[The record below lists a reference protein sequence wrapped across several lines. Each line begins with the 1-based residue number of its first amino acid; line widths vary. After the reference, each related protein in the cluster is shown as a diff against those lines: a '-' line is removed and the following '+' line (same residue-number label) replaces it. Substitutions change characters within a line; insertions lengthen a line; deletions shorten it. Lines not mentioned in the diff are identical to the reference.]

1 MIRVPAPPHAG
12 HGDWSMKKPAFR
24 ATTPRPP
31 QDEQLVGDVPGFAPD
46 PLQVVHRS
54 WRWSS
59 IVFLV
64 PSAASLKS
72 ISNSTRRLAP
82 RYGPRRCPR
91 LTPKKSPK
99 GDSEPPKMSPNASKM
114 SWKLALW

>member
-1 MIRVPAPPHAG
+1 
-12 HGDWSMKKPAFR
+12 MKKPAFR
-24 ATTPRPP
+24 PTTPRPA
-31 QDEQLVGDVPGFAPD
+31 QDVQVDFDVPGFAPE
-46 PLQVVHRS
+46 PEQVVHRS

-72 ISNSTRRLAP
+72 ISNSTRRLVP
-82 RYGPRRCPR
+82 RCGPRRPPR
-91 LTPKKSPK
+91 PTPKKSPS